1 MTVKSV
7 KWGGLAAVAA
17 LLLLLP
23 AATAMAQGDQTG
35 DVLVVHYQVTLQPG
49 GEQLRVAAPVGGLAL
64 IRDLGGTSFWGLRA
78 DSADPATGEIEARA
92 FRMSDRGGRLRP
104 VEEIAIDALAPAI
117 GVDIVLQG
125 DGVMAVAT
133 VAGIT
138 RRAAPRRRD
147 AGSYLDRMLGG
158 LGWCC
163 LSCGGS
169 GEACGNS
176 VTMSCGSCG

>member
-1 MTVKSV
+1 MKCKLLKM
-7 KWGGLAAVAA
+7 KWLATLAAILP
-17 LLLLLP
+17 LLS
-23 AATAMAQGDQTG
+23 ATTAMAGEQAG
-35 DVLVVHYQVTLQPG
+35 DVLVVHYKVTLQPG

-64 IRDLGGTSFWGLRA
+64 IRDLGGRAFWGLRA

-125 DGVMAVAT
+125 EGAMAVAT

-138 RRAAPRRRD
+138 RRAAPRRLD

-163 LSCGGS
+163 ISCGGS